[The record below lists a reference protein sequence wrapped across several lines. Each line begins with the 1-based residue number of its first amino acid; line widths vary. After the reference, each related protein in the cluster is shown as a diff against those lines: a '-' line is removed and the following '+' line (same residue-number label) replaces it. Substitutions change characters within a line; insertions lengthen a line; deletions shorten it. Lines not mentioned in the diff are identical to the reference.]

1 MISNDISK
9 AVQLLNEEEVI
20 GFPTETV
27 YGLAGNAFNEN
38 AIAKIFKIKERPSFN
53 PLIVHVKDPA
63 QIHEIACN
71 IPSLAYELIHQFWP
85 GPLTV
90 ILKKQPHISN
100 LITANRD
107 TVAVRM
113 PQHPVALELL
123 NQLSFPLVA
132 PSANPYTAISPT
144 QAIHVQNYFQDK
156 IPLILDGGPCT
167 AGIESTIIGFEG
179 NRVILYRLGS
189 IPLEAIEALT
199 GKIEIKNHNE
209 KSPVAPGMTLKH
221 YAPKT
226 KVVLMH
232 WTDEELKNQESKN
245 IGLLRFST
253 FHAQIQ
259 PLQQRVLSP
268 KQDLKEAAA
277 NLYQALHELDQLN
290 LDGIIAER
298 LPDYGLGRTINDRLE
313 RAAKNN

>member
-27 YGLAGNAFNEN
+27 YGLAGNAYSEK
-38 AIAKIFKIKERPSFN
+38 AITKIFKIKERPSFN
-53 PLIVHVKDPA
+53 PLIVHVKNKE
-63 QIHEIACN
+63 QIHEIAYN
-71 IPSLAYELIHQFWP
+71 IPPLAYELIHQFWP
-85 GPLTV
+85 GPLTL

-113 PQHPVALELL
+113 PNHPVALELL
-123 NQLSFPLVA
+123 NQLPFPLVA

-144 QAIHVQNYFQDK
+144 QAVHVAQYFQNK
-156 IPLILDGGPCT
+156 IKYVLDGGHCS
-167 AGIESTIIGFEG
+167 AGIESTIIGFDA
-179 NRVILYRLGS
+179 NRAIVYRLGS
-189 IPLEAIEALT
+189 IPLEEIEAIT
-199 GKIEIKNHNE
+199 GKIEIQNHNE

-226 KVVLMH
+226 KVVL
-232 WTDEELKNQESKN
+232 TSSIEEELKNQETKS

-298 LPDYGLGRTINDRLE
+298 LPNVGLGRSLNDRLE
-313 RAAKNN
+313 RASKNN